1 MNNDNLEFGL
11 TTEGSRRLET
21 RLSNIRQRYET
32 SITIPQ
38 KRIKQNTTKT
48 SSTSSISFFN
58 RILTTISRLITESF
72 SSRRVYYGP
81 KYPYLTGVKDTII
94 TMNNEDWV
102 LIEHT
107 ISKKNTEFNSAVDL
121 LLQQAQDEVT
131 TDIITSMPQV
141 PVHPIV

>member
-11 TTEGSRRLET
+11 TTEGSRCLET

-38 KRIKQNTTKT
+38 ERIKQNTTK
-48 SSTSSISFFN
+48 TSSISFFN

-72 SSRRVYYGP
+72 SSKRIYYGP
-81 KYPYLTGVKDTII
+81 KYPFLTGVKDTII
-94 TMNNEDWV
+94 TMNNEEWV
-102 LIEHT
+102 LIEQT

>member
-11 TTEGSRRLET
+11 TTEGSRCLET

-38 KRIKQNTTKT
+38 ERIKQNTTK
-48 SSTSSISFFN
+48 TSSISFFN

-72 SSRRVYYGP
+72 SSKRIYYGP
-81 KYPYLTGVKDTII
+81 KYPFLTGVKDTII
-94 TMNNEDWV
+94 TMNNEEWV
-102 LIEHT
+102 LIEQT

-141 PVHPIV
+141 PVHPII